1 MINISL
7 NIEEGITTS
16 PCSYTR
22 NMGSTAKNVII
33 KKISNYL
40 SGLVTLPAKPH
51 LNDYVRKAVG
61 RGDQA
66 GDLK

>member
-22 NMGSTAKNVII
+22 NMGSTAKTIII
-33 KKISNYL
+33 KKQSLPVRIGHP
-40 SGLVTLPAKPH
+40 SGKTPPE
-51 LNDYVRKAVG
+51 
-61 RGDQA
+61 
-66 GDLK
+66 